1 MGTVEST
8 KLNPAKCE
16 RTSPRVGVVTVT
28 YNGDCF
34 FNNYMSALAAQT
46 VAPDLVVL
54 VDSGSSQPDFLE
66 RVANY
71 PVPVEIVRES
81 NVGVCV
87 GNNIGWRRVRDFE
100 YVIFVNPDAFLAPDL
115 IEKAV
120 EYMEGAPN
128 VGMVTP
134 SLLRYDISRDVPTD
148 IVDSTGVVRSWKGL
162 IVERDGRRPAESLK
176 RYTRPN
182 RLPWVCTAVAMGRRE
197 AMNSILEAG
206 DQLFDESFFM
216 YKDDTDLS
224 WRVRLAGWQLIHH
237 PELRGYH
244 CRGWQDRGTISRE
257 ARVRSARN
265 EFRMYIKHR
274 SPFVIV
280 GIAKYVLVRFLNV

>member
-1 MGTVEST
+1 MAMVEPAG
-8 KLNPAKCE
+8 LNPAQGRRPK
-16 RTSPRVGVVTVT
+16 PRVGVVTVT
-28 YNGDCF
+28 YNGDRF
-34 FNNYMSALAAQT
+34 FNHYMSALAAQT

-54 VDSGSSQPDFLE
+54 VDSGSSKPDFLE
-66 RVANY
+66 RAANY
-71 PVPVEIVRES
+71 PVPVEIMRKS
-81 NVGVCV
+81 NVGVCA
-87 GNNIGWRRVRDFE
+87 GNNMGWRRVRDFE

-115 IEKAV
+115 IGKAV
-120 EYMEGAPN
+120 EYMEGAPK

-134 SLLRYDISRDVPTD
+134 SLLRYDISRGGPTD

-162 IVERDGRRPAESLK
+162 IVERDDRRPAESLK
-176 RYTRPN
+176 RYTGPN
-182 RLPWVCTAVAMGRRE
+182 RIPWVCTAVAMGRRE
-197 AMNSILEAG
+197 AMNAILEAG

-224 WRVRLAGWQLIHH
+224 WRVRLAGWQLMHH

-244 CRGWQDRGTISRE
+244 CRGWQDRSAISRE

-265 EFRMYIKHR
+265 ELRMYLKHR

-280 GIAKYVLVRFLNV
+280 GLVKYVLVRFLNV